1 MGLAGLYWL
10 VWFGGVEV
18 FRSGPGVACPFSAMQ
33 DGQPGAQQQQPATA
47 AAAAAALGADQVDRL
62 VRQRLDQAFSSVFGR
77 LVESSERA
85 AAAAEKQATVA
96 KSDNL
101 VRNLKCEQWRPQSRE
116 EELRTWREWYFG
128 FTNYVAGHDP
138 LYETEL
144 REMDVDKEQDH
155 RLMTDEMVARSQRIF
170 SLLCSLLKGRPLLLV
185 RSCEETKAGY
195 EAVRILRNSMEP
207 REKSRS
213 LALMRQLAAWRFD
226 EKGGMHEQ
234 LVRYEEALKAYEV
247 SSGQAFPEDLV
258 LATVVGGLKEP
269 LRSQVQLKMTSATKY
284 VDVRSW
290 VLQYESLSTPWGFTA
305 QGKRGGSG
313 NADTMPQPMEVDVI
327 KGKGKGKKGKDGKGK
342 KGKDSKGK
350 GKDGKGKPGDG
361 KGAWQSKWNN
371 GGWNS
376 GGWNSSGQWGANSWN
391 NGGGNWSNGGSK
403 PWKDPKGKGKGGGKK
418 GDSDVCNNCGQ
429 RGHWKWECPLKGKG
443 KVNQVDAGGAVP
455 SSAAS
460 TLTSTSTTL
469 PSASQY
475 RGSVGVNRVETF
487 ACETPPGCRVTQ
499 IFDMSELDDE
509 GEFDLD
515 GFGVMTISAGGLED
529 SFEEEWFPDVAPHVF
544 EHALSYKAA
553 PAFDLGVP
561 TFAMDATDH
570 DDEWLWAPGHPDLR
584 EPMRV
589 QAVVA
594 RAGPEELEVVID
606 SGADISVAPLRF
618 GSFGAPARASN
629 VTMQDAQ
636 GRKIKEHC
644 SRTLD
649 LEVET
654 LQGDR
659 VMIREKFAVAKIEAL
674 IVSLGRLLRRG
685 WTLGTHHGKPTIEQG
700 GHCIPVRLRRNTLT
714 VLAMV
719 STIAVSACQAVPDDG
734 PHVRALATFD
744 DVGPLPGPLE
754 ELAAQGGTSSR
765 MASLSWWR
773 TASRSSTWTSLFGL
787 SKTGPTWWPL

>member
-1 MGLAGLYWL
+1 MSVWSPASWVYIVVTYYRDDLLDLGGVPAIVVGRLLEADLSCAFGWDPLPEAGGCADGRNDAGSTRLRCMEEVALVQRSVQDEVVEDKGQRLICSCNCARDHVFYNSSNTRRVGRYQLALTGRVLQHFCISPGHPTMEQNDADRIGDLLWHRGEVGLAGLYWL
-10 VWFGGVEV
+10 
-18 FRSGPGVACPFSAMQ
+18 

-305 QGKRGGSG
+305 QGK
-313 NADTMPQPMEVDVI
+313 
-327 KGKGKGKKGKDGKGK
+327 
-342 KGKDSKGK
+342 
-350 GKDGKGKPGDG
+350 
-361 KGAWQSKWNN
+361 
-371 GGWNS
+371 
-376 GGWNSSGQWGANSWN
+376 
-391 NGGGNWSNGGSK
+391 
-403 PWKDPKGKGKGGGKK
+403 
-418 GDSDVCNNCGQ
+418 
-429 RGHWKWECPLKGKG
+429 
-443 KVNQVDAGGAVP
+443 
-455 SSAAS
+455 
-460 TLTSTSTTL
+460 
-469 PSASQY
+469 
-475 RGSVGVNRVETF
+475 
-487 ACETPPGCRVTQ
+487 
-499 IFDMSELDDE
+499 
-509 GEFDLD
+509 
-515 GFGVMTISAGGLED
+515 
-529 SFEEEWFPDVAPHVF
+529 
-544 EHALSYKAA
+544 
-553 PAFDLGVP
+553 
-561 TFAMDATDH
+561 
-570 DDEWLWAPGHPDLR
+570 
-584 EPMRV
+584 
-589 QAVVA
+589 
-594 RAGPEELEVVID
+594 
-606 SGADISVAPLRF
+606 
-618 GSFGAPARASN
+618 
-629 VTMQDAQ
+629 
-636 GRKIKEHC
+636 
-644 SRTLD
+644 
-649 LEVET
+649 
-654 LQGDR
+654 
-659 VMIREKFAVAKIEAL
+659 
-674 IVSLGRLLRRG
+674 
-685 WTLGTHHGKPTIEQG
+685 
-700 GHCIPVRLRRNTLT
+700 
-714 VLAMV
+714 
-719 STIAVSACQAVPDDG
+719 
-734 PHVRALATFD
+734 
-744 DVGPLPGPLE
+744 
-754 ELAAQGGTSSR
+754 
-765 MASLSWWR
+765 
-773 TASRSSTWTSLFGL
+773 
-787 SKTGPTWWPL
+787 